1 MFLDYRKYIIAVFM
15 LFVPICLY
23 QVYHLKFSFDFEQ
36 FFPEGDPDLEFFQNF
51 IKEFETDDNF
61 LLIAVENNP
70 SVFEQDFL
78 EKFHDF
84 TLKVR
89 DLPHVTRVQSLTTMD
104 YPIKTPFGINSVPII
119 HIDQPEKYDAD
130 KARILEDKRFVNN
143 FIDNKA
149 QAIAITARTID
160 AIDLQ
165 QSKEMMDAY
174 NQLKDEYNFE
184 DVHVLGRAYF
194 QDELVEMQKDEIVL
208 STIISGVLII
218 FILMFIFR
226 KPVGVWIALSSIGLG
241 LLYFLGIIGLL
252 GRELNVMAAL
262 YPVLMLIVGTSDVI
276 HIMSKYVDELKKNI
290 PKREAMIITIKEIGL
305 ATLFTSITT
314 AIGFATLITSNVR
327 PIREFGMNAAL
338 GVIVAYITVIFL
350 TTSVLTLFSKEQI
363 IKESQASDFWH
374 GLMQN
379 WYGKT
384 LKHGKLIAGIS
395 AVFVALCF
403 YGMSLIT
410 MNYTVES
417 NLPISAKITDD
428 FLYFEEKFS
437 GFRPIEFAITVK
449 DENTDADSYKVL
461 KEVSKIEDKLLE
473 NEYFRSIVGLTTI
486 YKSLERMNKGN
497 RSDAYS
503 FPQTEREFKK
513 SKRLIDRMGG
523 GDTAMM
529 VSKDRKKTRIST
541 RIADI
546 GAEKIKSEGIII
558 DNWINENV
566 DTSLISVKR
575 TGTGLLIDKN
585 AVYIRDNLLS
595 GLAIAL
601 ILVSLLMALLFRNIR
616 MLLVALVPNFI
627 PVLFAAGLLGFLG
640 IQLEAGVSIVFAVV
654 FGIAVDDTIHFLS
667 KYKLARDKK
676 NSVEQSIKITFEE
689 TGKAIT
695 FTTIILFFGFMV
707 MFFSN
712 HPPSVTVGMLISVTL
727 LGALICDL
735 FLLPVLMRWILK
747 EDEPVALSQE

>member
-1 MFLDYRKYIIAVFM
+1 MFLDYRKYIIAAFI
-15 LFVPICLY
+15 LFIPICLY
-23 QVYHLKFSFDFEQ
+23 QAYHLKFSFDFEQ
-36 FFPEGDPDLEFFQNF
+36 FFPEGDSDLEFFQDF

-70 SVFEQDFL
+70 TVFEQDFL
-78 EKFHDF
+78 KKFHEF
-84 TLKVR
+84 TLQVR

-104 YPIKTPFGINSVPII
+104 YPVKTPFGINSIPII
-119 HIDQPEKYDAD
+119 HVNQPSKYDFD
-130 KARILEDKRFVNN
+130 KSRILNDKRFVNN
-143 FIDNKA
+143 FIDEKA
-149 QAIAITARTID
+149 QAIVISARTVD
-160 AIDLQ
+160 AINLS
-165 QSKEMMDAY
+165 QSKEMIEAY
-174 NQLKDEYNFE
+174 EALLEKFDFE
-184 DVHVLGRAYF
+184 EVHLLGRAYF
-194 QDELVEMQKDEIVL
+194 QDELVEMQINEIIV
-208 STIISGVLII
+208 STIISSVLII

-226 KPVGVWIALSSIGLG
+226 KPIGVWIAMTSIGLG

-252 GRELNVMAAL
+252 GRELNIMAAL

-276 HIMSKYVDELKKNI
+276 HIMSKYVDELKKGI

-314 AIGFATLITSNVR
+314 AIGFATLMTSNVR
-327 PIREFGMNAAL
+327 PIREFGMNASM
-338 GVIVAYITVIFL
+338 GVIIAYVTVIFL
-350 TTSVLTLFSKEQI
+350 TTSLLSLFSKEQI
-363 IKESQASDFWH
+363 IKESQGNDFWK
-374 GLMQN
+374 GLMQS

-384 LKHGKLIAGIS
+384 LRNGKLIVGIS

-410 MNYTVES
+410 MNYTVLS
-417 NLPISAKITDD
+417 NLPTTAKITDD

-449 DENTDADSYKVL
+449 EDNLTADSYEVL

-473 NEYFRSIVGLTTI
+473 NDHFRSIVGLTTI

-497 RSDAYS
+497 RADAYS
-503 FPQTEREFKK
+503 FPPDKKSFLK
-513 SKRLIDRMGG
+513 SKRLVDRMGG
-523 GDTAMM
+523 SEVAMM
-529 VSKDRKKTRIST
+529 VSKDKKKTRIST

-546 GAEKIKSEGIII
+546 GAERIKYEGELI

-566 DTSLISVKR
+566 DTSLISIKR

-595 GLAIAL
+595 GLGMAL
-601 ILVSLLMALLFRNIR
+601 LLVSLMMALLFRNLR
-616 MLLVALVPNFI
+616 MLFVALVPNFI
-627 PVLFAAGLLGFLG
+627 PVIFAAALLGYLG
-640 IQLEAGVSIVFAVV
+640 IELEAGVSIVFAVV

-667 KYKLARDKK
+667 KYKLARDKN
-676 NSVEQSIKITFEE
+676 NSVEESIRITFEE

-712 HPPSVTVGMLISVTL
+712 HPPSVSVGMLISVTL
-727 LGALICDL
+727 VGALICDL

-747 EDEPVALSQE
+747 D

>member
-1 MFLDYRKYIIAVFM
+1 MFLDYRKYIIAIFIF
-15 LFVPICLY
+15 LIPLCLY

-36 FFPEGDPDLEFFQNF
+36 FFPEGDPDLEFFQDF

-61 LLIAVENNP
+61 LLVAVENNP
-70 SVFEQDFL
+70 TVFEQDFL
-78 EKFHDF
+78 EKFHEF
-84 TLKVR
+84 TLEVR

-119 HIDQPEKYDAD
+119 HVDQPSKYDAD
-130 KARILEDKRFVNN
+130 KARILDDKRFKNN
-143 FIDNKA
+143 FIDEEAKA
-149 QAIAITARTID
+149 LTVSARTID
-160 AIDLQ
+160 AINLQ
-165 QSKEMMDAY
+165 QSKEMMEAY
-174 NQLKDEYNFE
+174 ESLIEKYDFE
-184 DVHVLGRAYF
+184 EVHVLGRAYF
-194 QDELVEMQKDEIVL
+194 QDELVEMQKNEIVV
-208 STIISGVLII
+208 STIISGILII

-226 KPVGVWIALSSIGLG
+226 KPIGVWIALSSIGLG
-241 LLYFLGIIGLL
+241 LLYFLGIIGIL

-276 HIMSKYVDELKKNI
+276 HIMSKYVDELKKGL

-327 PIREFGMNAAL
+327 PIREFGLNAAM
-338 GVIVAYITVIFL
+338 GVIVAYVTVIFF
-350 TTSVLTLFSKEQI
+350 TTCMLTLFTREQI
-363 IKESQASDFWH
+363 IKESKGTDFWKK
-374 GLMQN
+374 LMQT

-384 LKHGKLIAGIS
+384 LTNGKLIAGIS
-395 AVFVALCF
+395 AVIVALCF
-403 YGMSLIT
+403 YGMSLIS

-417 NLPISAKITDD
+417 NLPITAKITED

-449 DENTDADSYKVL
+449 EESLTADSYEVL

-473 NEYFRSIVGLTTI
+473 NENFRSIIGLTTI

-497 RSDAYS
+497 RADAYA
-503 FPQTEREFKK
+503 FPSTERSFNK
-513 SKRLIDRMGG
+513 SKKLISRMGG
-523 GDTAMM
+523 SETAAM
-529 VSKDRKKTRIST
+529 VSKDKRKTRIST

-546 GAEKIKSEGIII
+546 GAESIKSEGEQI
-558 DNWINENV
+558 DQWINENV

-601 ILVSLLMALLFRNIR
+601 VLVSLLMALLFRNMR
-616 MLLVALVPNFI
+616 MLFVALVPNFI

-667 KYKLARDKK
+667 KYKLARDKN
-676 NSVEQSIKITFEE
+676 NSVEESIKITFEE

-727 LGALICDL
+727 VGALICDL

-747 EDEPVALSQE
+747 D